1 MQGSISTISNV
12 GRRIRFRNRK
22 CLCGVKAEVRISDS
36 QANPDKLLFRCRSS
50 SCNFFEWWS
59 IEDDN
64 INYEDEEGHM
74 SSSLRQDFSNNN
86 AGLGEEVVD
95 SMVNKQLEHSFRGLK
110 SVVILLTMCVLMLF
124 IVVVLK

>member
-1 MQGSISTISNV
+1 MNTISNV

-36 QANPDKLLFRCRSS
+36 QANPDRLFFRCRSS

-64 INYEDEEGHM
+64 INYEDEEDRM
-74 SSSLRQDFSNNN
+74 SSSLRQHVSNSN